1 MNSKKRA
8 HCKTETSLTQSA
20 NKRPKNEPVE
30 HLKNKWSLVEEQIVS
45 AVTAKLEFTVD
56 SPDPSQNP
64 KGYIMV
70 MFTVGE
76 EERSSFD
83 EDTDETHIF
92 LIPPQSITKHQVWML
107 NAAQED
113 HAGDDC
119 NDFISDILKIW
130 FFGFSDDSIALDCMA
145 EDYGVSIQEMK
156 EYVHSE
162 SLRFQDFKVDLKS
175 VKAPIDNISQCYV
188 LTCK

>member
-20 NKRPKNEPVE
+20 NKRPKHEY
-30 HLKNKWSLVEEQIVS
+30 LKNKWNMVEEQIVNT
-45 AVTAKLEFTVD
+45 VRTKLEFTMD
-56 SPDPSQNP
+56 SLDVCQKP
-64 KGYIMV
+64 KGSIMV
-70 MFTVGE
+70 IFTVDE
-76 EERSSFD
+76 EEKSSFE

-107 NAAQED
+107 NAAQKD
-113 HAGDDC
+113 HGGDDS
-119 NDFISDILKIW
+119 NDFISDFLKIW
-130 FFGFSDDSIALDCMA
+130 FYDSSIDSIGIDCLA
-145 EDYGVSIQEMK
+145 EDFGVPIQEMK

-162 SLRFQDFKVDLKS
+162 SLRFQDFKVDLRS